1 MNTTILS
8 TFALSL
14 LLAACGTL
22 QDDGEYRLMRY
33 YPDGRDIVCLNG
45 NGRYTRALYGT
56 HTRFRL
62 ETSDRPLFATYDKT
76 DNRNFRFSLILDGKP
91 LRLDSTDFCEARY
104 QGGRRSYLLR
114 DKSWGRKA
122 SLRVTALA
130 SLSEEAAVWQ
140 FIPEGFS
147 GKVGLQVKMC
157 KAAGTKFNRDGDLG
171 MDPRE
176 SFDPAPDETGLTV
189 LTWEA
194 GNESYCLYRHPEGI
208 SSFGQEGRAVFD
220 KEETARRELVSRI
233 EFNTPDPFF
242 NTIGA
247 NLVAAV
253 DGIWDGETFLHGAI
267 GWRTRLAGWRGAYA
281 GDVTGW
287 NDRAKSHFIEYS
299 RSMVTDVPPIYAQ
312 PQQDP
317 DCNLARALKKWGT
330 PVYSNGYICR
340 LPGRTDQMSHYDMNL
355 NYIDELMR
363 HFRYDADTAMMR
375 RMWPYIKLHH
385 QWEKRNF
392 DADADHLYDA
402 YCCIWASDALY
413 YSGGAVTHSSAYNYF
428 SNLQT
433 ARIAGIIGED
443 PSPYREEA
451 EAILAA
457 MNSRLWLEDEG
468 HWAEYQDYMGL
479 KRVHKSAAI
488 WSVYTPID
496 CGAGTPEQSYRATR
510 YVDERIPHIP
520 VKYRYDPKALKAL
533 GIKLPQP
540 EEDLFTVSTT
550 NWLPYVWSTNNVAHE
565 EVAATALAYLQA
577 GRNDAGFKLLKA
589 DILDGMYLGECPG
602 NFGQISY
609 YDKAKKEAYRDFA
622 DNVGV
627 TSRALINGLFGILP
641 DALDG
646 LCVIRQ
652 AFPDGWNEASIK
664 TPYLSYS
671 FRREGDFD
679 IYEVEQN
686 FTAPLRIIVRAN
698 AGGGKYLEV
707 AGTSDKRQT
716 IRVDRRLL
724 PEAPSYDESA
734 LFGPDPDS
742 EEYMEEMGL
751 GDISPR
757 TASSSSPVDISYAFN
772 ADADD
777 IFRNEYLSPRPPFT
791 TLELPTQGVGEWCVP
806 LETYEIEDDG
816 LRERIR
822 DGIFDT
828 GLGLKFLS
836 PAEGPNTAYTSLWDN
851 YPDSITVS
859 LSGRA
864 SYAWLLMVGSTQNMQ
879 SRIENGAVSV
889 RYTDGTE
896 SVMYLENP
904 VNWRPVEQDCYTDRH
919 AFRAAGKNPY
929 RVSFLTGEVMREM
942 RPDLLGEGGATADW
956 RPEPGEARK
965 PKADLNPVTDRT
977 IINGGA
983 TILKMPLDGT
993 RTLESLTL
1001 RTLSNDVVIG
1011 LMGVTLEK

>member
-1 MNTTILS
+1 MKTTTILS

-14 LLAACGTL
+14 LLAACSTR
-22 QDDGEYRLMRY
+22 QDEGETRLMRY

-122 SLRVTALA
+122 GLQVTALA
-130 SLSEEAAVWQ
+130 SLSEEAAIWQ

-147 GKVGLQVKMC
+147 GKVEIQAKMC
-157 KAAGTKFNRDGDLG
+157 KAAGTSFKRDGDLG

-176 SFDPAPDETGLTV
+176 SFDPSPDEAGLTV
-189 LTWEA
+189 LKWDA
-194 GNESYCLYRHPEGI
+194 GKESYCLYRHPEGI
-208 SSFGQEGRAVFD
+208 SCYGDEGRPFYE
-220 KEETARRELVSRI
+220 KEEKSRQELVSRI

-247 NLVAAV
+247 NLAAAA

-287 NDRAKSHFIEYS
+287 NDRAESHFTAYS
-299 RSMVTDVPPIYAQ
+299 KSMVTDVPPIYAQ

-317 DCNLARALKKWGT
+317 DCNMARALKKWGT
-330 PVYSNGYICR
+330 PIYSDGYICR

-392 DADADHLYDA
+392 DADSDHLYDA

-428 SNLQT
+428 SNLHT
-433 ARIAGIIGED
+433 ARIAEIIGED
-443 PSPYREEA
+443 PTPYREEA
-451 EAILAA
+451 EAILEA
-457 MNSRLWLEDEG
+457 MNRRLWLEDEG

-488 WSVYTPID
+488 WSIYTPID
-496 CGAGTPEQSYRATR
+496 CGACTPEQAWRATR

-520 VKYRYDPKALKAL
+520 VKYRYDSKALKAL
-533 GIKLPQP
+533 GLKLPRP

-565 EVAATALAYLQA
+565 EVAAMALAYLQA
-577 GRNDAGFKLLKA
+577 GRSDSGFKLLKA
-589 DILDGMYLGECPG
+589 DILDEMYLGECPG

-622 DNVGV
+622 DNVGI

-646 LCVIRQ
+646 QCIIRQ
-652 AFPDGWNEASIK
+652 AFPDGWDTASIK

-671 FRREGDFD
+671 FRREGNFD

-686 FTAPLRIIVRAN
+686 FTAPLQVIVRAN

-707 AGTSDKRQT
+707 AGTSEKKQT

-734 LFGPDPDS
+734 LFGPDTDS

-751 GDISPR
+751 GNIGPR
-757 TASSSSPVDISYAFN
+757 TAYSVPVDISRVFN
-772 ADADD
+772 SDADD

-816 LRERIR
+816 LRKRIEG
-822 DGIFDT
+822 GIFDT

-851 YPDSITVS
+851 YPDSVTVS
-859 LSGRA
+859 LEGKA

-879 SRIENGAVSV
+879 SRIENGAVRV
-889 RYTDGTE
+889 RYTDGAE

-904 VNWRPVEQDCYTDRH
+904 INWRPVEQDCYTDRL
-919 AFRAAGKNPY
+919 AFRAAGRNPY

-956 RPEPGEARK
+956 RPEPGESTK
-965 PKADLNPVTDRT
+965 PKAELNQVTDRT
-977 IINGGA
+977 IIHGGA